1 MDPSSEINEIRK
13 RAYKD
18 KYEQHIFTKGTQAE
32 NDKAILKERLL
43 EFAFEGKRWWD
54 LIRFDAAF
62 ELVPS
67 LSLFNGN
74 KAKLLF
80 PISMKTLSLE
90 SKVIQNE
97 GWSN

>member
-1 MDPSSEINEIRK
+1 M
-13 RAYKD
+13 
-18 KYEQHIFTKGTQAE
+18 QH
-32 NDKAILKERLL
+32 
-43 EFAFEGKRWWD
+43 
-54 LIRFDAAF
+54 F